1 MNRLIIL
8 APNDRYN
15 YGDLIFSHIIKWQLS
30 DVYDDFINVATI
42 ENDLTSVG
50 GDKVHGISYL
60 YHLPEND
67 TYDLIVAGGESLF
80 SNWAVCLSYLSG
92 KYGFLPIFSRLLR
105 KLCNENI
112 ALRIEN
118 KLGAAL
124 FHARTQ
130 YPYTIGKKELPF
142 INKLFYNAVGGNS
155 LSKDFISKENTKLLK
170 TIDYLSVRDN
180 NAYKLLCEEEVPC
193 SFVPDSA
200 ILMSDLYP
208 REKLKYLISTTT
220 QQFVESVPNYVV
232 FQINKFIGL
241 NNLDSIC
248 NLLQK
253 IHIEFGVNI
262 LLCPIGYAMGHEDP
276 VALSEIAERI
286 NKPYIHMPQN
296 ILSVWDIMYLI
307 ASSELFIGSSLHGV
321 ITAMS
326 FNVPY
331 IGLKVKKTINYIK
344 SWGIKELS
352 YSFNLDVSEMIK
364 CKLEINNNAQ
374 LENNSNKQKNISLD
388 SFEKIRKIRSNK

>member
-92 KYGFLPIFSRLLR
+92 KYRFLPIFSRLLR
-105 KLCNENI
+105 KLCNEYI

-130 YPYTIGKKELPF
+130 YPYTIGKNELPF

-155 LSKDFISKENTKLLK
+155 LLVNKMINNKNIKLLRN
-170 TIDYLSVRDN
+170 IDYLSIRDIN
-180 NAYKLLCEEEVPC
+180 TYTVLQEKGIKCFL
-193 SFVPDSA
+193 VPDSA
-200 ILMSDLYP
+200 ILMSNLYP
-208 REKLKYLISTTT
+208 REKLKYLISTTI
-220 QQFVESVPNYVV
+220 QHFIESTPNYVV

-241 NNLDSIC
+241 NNLDEIC
-248 NLLQK
+248 TLLQK
-253 IHIEFGVNI
+253 IHIEFGVDI
-262 LLCPIGYAMGHEDP
+262 LLCPIGYAIGHEDP
-276 VALSEIAERI
+276 VALSQIAERI
-286 NKPYIHMPQN
+286 NKPYIHMLQSV
-296 ILSVWDIMYLI
+296 LSIWDIMYLI
-307 ASSELFIGSSLHGV
+307 SSSKLFIGSSLHGV

-331 IGLKVKKTINYIK
+331 IGINVEKTISYIDTWSKYKKQNYSHGFDILDMVRAK
-344 SWGIKELS
+344 LLN
-352 YSFNLDVSEMIK
+352 NLL
-364 CKLEINNNAQ
+364 LEDSQ
-374 LENNSNKQKNISLD
+374 KQKNLVIK
-388 SFEKIRKIRSNK
+388 SFNIIKNIK